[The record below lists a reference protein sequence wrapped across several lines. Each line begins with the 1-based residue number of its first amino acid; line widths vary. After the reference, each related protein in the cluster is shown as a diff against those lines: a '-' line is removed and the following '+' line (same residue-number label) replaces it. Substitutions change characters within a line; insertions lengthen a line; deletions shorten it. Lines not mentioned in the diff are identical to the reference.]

1 MARRS
6 FGRQTRAMDRASF
19 IASLRLNTIRPMDL
33 VTFYRGLHRRV
44 PRGNSEDQVAAR
56 RVIEQQLAT
65 ANAVTLGREPDLR
78 VPVDIEEMSA
88 TLADRF
94 DRFTSADWA
103 RGNPSNLDA
112 ARNALA
118 EILAE
123 LRPFDGDEDGDEDED
138 D

>member
-1 MARRS
+1 
-6 FGRQTRAMDRASF
+6 
-19 IASLRLNTIRPMDL
+19 MDL
-33 VTFYRGLHRRV
+33 VTFYRGLPRRV
-44 PRGNSEDQVAAR
+44 PRGSSEAQVAAR
-56 RVIEQQLAT
+56 QVIEQQLAT

-94 DRFTSADWA
+94 DRFSSADWA

-123 LRPFDGDEDGDEDED
+123 LRTFDGDEAED